1 MPLARADAD
10 SPEGAACWV
19 GEGSCAGD
27 ASWLGADS
35 EDFWLGLDSCEGAD
49 SWLGADSCEG
59 VAADAS
65 PEGEDSRGVLD
76 SWVPLDCGAWAGGL
90 SAPGEL
96 PVDREASPE
105 LPLDAAERW
114 ALLEA
119 PAALT
124 RLSVFPG
131 KALAATA
138 VSTPVRVALAA
149 IIQRLQ
155 RASRRSA
162 ASRELGV

>member
-1 MPLARADAD
+1 MPL
-10 SPEGAACWV
+10 
-19 GEGSCAGD
+19 SCT
-27 ASWLGADS
+27 
-35 EDFWLGLDSCEGAD
+35 
-49 SWLGADSCEG
+49 GADSCEG

-65 PEGEDSRGVLD
+65 PEGEDSRVVD
-76 SWVPLDCGAWAGGL
+76 AWVPLDCGAWAGGS
-90 SAPGEL
+90 SALGEP
-96 PVDREASPE
+96 PVDREASLE
-105 LPLDAAERW
+105 LPLDAVECW
-114 ALLEA
+114 ALREV

-149 IIQRLQ
+149 IVQRLQ